1 VTLNAVE
8 SVDRS
13 LVERLGR
20 LSDDRMRQI
29 RKALEMAVDRAS

>member
-29 RKALEMAVDRAS
+29 RKALEMAVDRAT

>member
-1 VTLNAVE
+1 VTLDAVE
-8 SVDRS
+8 SVDRF